1 MLMPLH
7 IPSFTGYP
15 SLVSTDWLSR
25 KLNNP
30 NVKIIDA
37 SWHMP
42 AANRN
47 AVKEYKHAHI
57 PSAVF
62 FDIDDISN
70 TDSPLPHMMPSAD
83 KMVHRMLGKGIDNS
97 NHIVIYDNSDLG
109 SAARAWYMFK
119 TFGHE
124 KVSILN
130 GGFQKWLSEDRPTD
144 NTTRRVS
151 RGSFN
156 AIKDDNAVRSID
168 QVLKNLI
175 SKKEQVI
182 DARSN
187 GRFLGTSPEPRA
199 ELKSGHM
206 PHSFNVPFN
215 QLLNEDKT
223 YKSKNEIKQIFIDSG
238 VDLNQ
243 KIITSCGSGITA
255 CVLLFSL
262 HLIGHHENSLYDGSW
277 AEWGGHPDTPV
288 TKSLELINVEKYKKS
303 S

>member
-1 MLMPLH
+1 MLMPLQ
-7 IPSFTGYP
+7 ISSFTGYP
-15 SLVSTDWLSR
+15 SLVSSDWLSR

-30 NVKIIDA
+30 NIKIIDA

-47 AVKEYKHAHI
+47 AVEEYEHAHI
-57 PSAVF
+57 PGALF
-62 FDIDDISN
+62 FDIDDISS
-70 TDSPLPHMMPSAD
+70 TDSPLPHMMPSAK
-83 KMVHRMLGKGIDNS
+83 KMIHKMLEKGIDDS

-109 SAARAWYMFK
+109 SAARAWYMLK

-124 KVSILN
+124 KISILN
-130 GGFQKWLSEDRPTD
+130 GGFQKWLSESRPTD
-144 NTTRRVS
+144 NNIPQVS
-151 RGSFN
+151 KGSFS
-156 AIKDDNAVRSID
+156 AIKNDHAIRSID

-175 SKKEQVI
+175 SRKEQVV

-187 GRFLGTSPEPRA
+187 GSFLGMTPEPRA

-206 PHSFNVPFN
+206 PYSYNVPFD

-223 YKSKNEIKQIFIDSG
+223 YKLKKDIKQIFFNSG

-243 KIITSCGSGITA
+243 KIITSCGSGMTA

-262 HLIGHHENSLYDGSW
+262 HLIGHNENSLYDGSW
-277 AEWGGHPDTPV
+277 TEWGGHPDTPV
-288 TKSLELINVEKYKKS
+288 NKSLEPLNLEKYKKRS
-303 S
+303 